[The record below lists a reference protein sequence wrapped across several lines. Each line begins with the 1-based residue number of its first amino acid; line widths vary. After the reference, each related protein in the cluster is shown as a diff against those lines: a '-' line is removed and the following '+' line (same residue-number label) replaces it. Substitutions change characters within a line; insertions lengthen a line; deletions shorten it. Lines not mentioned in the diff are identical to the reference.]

1 MRDLRFRAWDKTQNH
16 WVNINHIELRI
27 DGVIYDPIRRQFP
40 SDYQLMQYTGLHDK
54 NGKEIFEGDIVK
66 AGEANMPIDKY
77 PDYHQ
82 VCQVKF
88 GEGEVNGSEWPVDVL
103 GFYLEPHRFKVPNI
117 TEAKLE
123 VIGNI
128 YENPTLLESN

>member
-1 MRDLRFRAWDKTQNH
+1 MREIKFRAWTGNSMWMPEYRANWEMLKDVEDEPH
-16 WVNINHIELRI
+16 AV
-27 DGVIYDPIRRQFP
+27 VMQF
-40 SDYQLMQYTGLHDK
+40 TGLHDK
-54 NGKEIFEGDIVK
+54 NGTEIYEGDIVK

-88 GEGEVNGSEWPVDVL
+88 GEGAVNGSEWPVDVL

-128 YENPTLLESN
+128 YENPELLEEPKL